1 MNLGTKKW
9 KKARANFSG
18 VRDDAGRC
26 GTACTRAC
34 PWDAHCLPARGEIAS
49 FSKKPSFLG
58 NHPKYVGKACSQ
70 GMQPRPWPRHAS
82 KAKAKACWPRQQ
94 QPPMGM
100 LAKAG
105 ACSSQGQGSPH
116 GQAAKAK
123 ACLPACCQGQGTQP
137 RPWHACVG
145 TLACPWVQA
154 GGHAGMPLGAGSSK
168 ALACPVGEGVACP
181 VGGMPR
187 PWHALG
193 TPTRPWQHLGG
204 LLLPSLDSLFGH
216 LQLFPPLKSA

>member
-1 MNLGTKKW
+1 MEKGTSQFF
-9 KKARANFSG
+9 RS
-18 VRDDAGRC
+18 AGRC
-26 GTACTRAC
+26 GAMRHGVHAGMPLGC
-34 PWDAHCLPARGEIAS
+34 PLPACS
-49 FSKKPSFLG
+49 WG
-58 NHPKYVGKACSQ
+58 NNLIFQKTLIFRKSLQICGQ

-82 KAKAKACWPRQQ
+82 KAKACSQGQGSPLW
-94 QPPMGM
+94 
-100 LAKAG
+100 
-105 ACSSQGQGSPH
+105 ACSRQGQGSPH

-123 ACLPACCQGQGTQP
+123 ACLRACCQGQGTQP

-168 ALACPVGEGVACP
+168 ALACTLPEGQWQHGEGDACP

-216 LQLFPPLKSA
+216 LLLFPP

>member
-1 MNLGTKKW
+1 MNLGTQKW

-34 PWDAHCLPARGEIAS
+34 PWDAHCLPARGKITS

-58 NHPKYVGKACSQ
+58 NHSKYVAKARSQ
-70 GMQPRPWPRHAS
+70 GMQRRPRPRHAS
-82 KAKAKACWPRQQ
+82 KAKAKAAPY
-94 QPPMGM
+94 GHA
-100 LAKAG
+100 AKAG

-123 ACLPACCQGQGTQP
+123 ACLRACCQGQGTQP

-168 ALACPVGEGVACP
+168 ALACTLPEGQWQHGEGDACP

-216 LQLFPPLKSA
+216 LLLFPP

>member
-1 MNLGTKKW
+1 MNLGTQKW

-26 GTACTRAC
+26 GTACPRAC
-34 PWDAHCLPARGEIAS
+34 PWDAHCLPARGEITS

-58 NHPKYVGKACSQ
+58 NHSKYVAKAMGKACIQGQGQ
-70 GMQPRPWPRHAS
+70 GMQPRPR
-82 KAKAKACWPRQQ
+82 

-100 LAKAG
+100 QQPRPRQPPMGMQQPRPRQPPWAG
-105 ACSSQGQGSPH
+105 SEGQGMH
-116 GQAAKAK
+116 
-123 ACLPACCQGQGTQP
+123 ACLRACCQGQGTQP

-216 LQLFPPLKSA
+216 LQLFPP

>member
-1 MNLGTKKW
+1 MRHGVHAGMPLG
-9 KKARANFSG
+9 
-18 VRDDAGRC
+18 
-26 GTACTRAC
+26 C
-34 PWDAHCLPARGEIAS
+34 PLPACS
-49 FSKKPSFLG
+49 WG
-58 NHPKYVGKACSQ
+58 NNLIFQKTLIFRKSLQICGQ
-70 GMQPRPWPRHAS
+70 GMQPRPSPRHAS
-82 KAKAKACWPRQQ
+82 KAKAKACSQDQGSPLWACCQGRGMQQPRPRQ
-94 QPPMGM
+94 
-100 LAKAG
+100 
-105 ACSSQGQGSPH
+105 PH

-123 ACLPACCQGQGTQP
+123 ACLRACCQGQGTQP

-168 ALACPVGEGVACP
+168 ALACTLPEGQWQHGEGEACP

-216 LQLFPPLKSA
+216 LLLFPP